1 MNSYFVGGGV
11 FSQNMTTRKVTI
23 ALKSGAVFTLLVE
36 NESLSRDE
44 LSRLLGCFID
54 TKYAYAN
61 GASLGDLPTVLT
73 DFGWDINVMASVML
87 QFGYNYAGKKYENQ
101 RNVVLR
107 IDDRGPY
114 VIVISDENISKDSLS
129 LLFGKYD
136 INMKYICCNG
146 SYRIENLPNVMQ
158 AFGWDAAKIR
168 NVMMQLGYDSTGH
181 RFFNSNNVIYQA
193 EPKATRLSAASIAA
207 RKRSTRKRT
216 NDPDEEI
223 EESSRSERELQLRA
237 QFGDR
242 FWNRQGVMPIGEVLD
257 VLESARKR
265 NSKKTTRVD
274 EPTTKNPSPLD
285 QLKKY
290 ASLDETTTTKKQTSL
305 NETTTKKHAPL
316 DEPTTTKKHAQLDKS
331 TPKTRATVDAGA
343 QMAEAAFN
351 KIVES
356 PAFKARVDSECEKRV
371 KASIPDAEKRVAQ
384 LEKQVERI
392 ERTIERR
399 VEAEVKRRIAAIV
412 DAASTYVPP
421 DFVWAKDS
429 QE

>member
-1 MNSYFVGGGV
+1 MSTRNVTVKLRNRGSYVLV
-11 FSQNMTTRKVTI
+11 
-23 ALKSGAVFTLLVE
+23 VE
-36 NESLSRDE
+36 NESLSRGE
-44 LSRLLGCFID
+44 LVVLLERNIAKG
-54 TKYAYAN
+54 YVYGN
-61 GASLGDLPTVLT
+61 GVSLSKLPIVLE
-73 DFGWDINVMASVML
+73 DFGWNADDIESVMSE
-87 QFGYNYAGKKYENQ
+87 FGYDSAGVPIAKKTARGVTVDLENRGVFHLVIQ
-101 RNVVLR
+101 DDETLSPASLR
-107 IDDRGPY
+107 I
-114 VIVISDENISKDSLS
+114 
-129 LLFGKYD
+129 LLGNKI
-136 INMKYICCNG
+136 INPKYICCDG
-146 SYRIENLPNVMQ
+146 SLRIENLPSELRES
-158 AFGWDAAKIR
+158 GWSAENIR
-168 NVMMQLGYDSTGH
+168 SAMMQLGYDSTGH
-181 RFFNSNNVIYQA
+181 RFFNRNNAIHQSDA
-193 EPKATRLSAASIAA
+193 EEPKTARFSAASNAA

-216 NDPDEEI
+216 NDPEEEI

-257 VLESARKR
+257 VLEGARKS

-290 ASLDETTTTKKQTSL
+290 ASLDEEIPKNRAPLDEPTTL
-305 NETTTKKHAPL
+305 KKHAPL
-316 DEPTTTKKHAQLDKS
+316 DEPTKK
-331 TPKTRATVDAGA
+331 RAIDRAGL
-343 QMAEAAFN
+343 QIAEAAFN

-356 PAFKARVDSECEKRV
+356 PAFKARVDAECEKRV

-392 ERTIERR
+392 ERR
-399 VEAEVKRRIAAIV
+399 VEAEVKRRMAAIV